1 MGREIE
7 TDSGNEEGTTEKC
20 KRVEPSLERL
30 TADGLK
36 HLSEEEIDKLM
47 KEEPEITVKG
57 YIEFLKEIQKIEKS
71 F

>member
-1 MGREIE
+1 
-7 TDSGNEEGTTEKC
+7 
-20 KRVEPSLERL
+20 L

-57 YIEFLKEIQKIEKS
+57 YLLFLREIADIQKSTENENNN
-71 F
+71 